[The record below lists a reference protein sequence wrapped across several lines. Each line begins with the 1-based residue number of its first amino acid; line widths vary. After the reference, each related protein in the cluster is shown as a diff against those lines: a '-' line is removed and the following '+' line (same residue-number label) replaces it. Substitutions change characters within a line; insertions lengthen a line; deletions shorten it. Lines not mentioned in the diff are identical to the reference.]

1 MFHLKDGVFVPMHR
15 DQVLLQINKLLS
27 NYGFETSNIYDRSCF
42 DMVARRELLLLLLK
56 VFINVD
62 GLSNI
67 HAQEIK
73 KLAQTFLGSPLII
86 GLKSKTEPLE
96 EDVVYERHG
105 IPVIA
110 PETLR
115 NMVVDEVYPEVLA
128 DRGGYY
134 VPING
139 NVIKE
144 IREKENLSLKDLANL
159 AHVSRETIYKYE
171 HGIVRACP
179 ETAMI
184 LEDILNIKITLSINL
199 FKTPE
204 LNPESDNEIVKD
216 AQEPKELVKLGFGVI
231 NTQRTPFDA
240 IAQANFTHS
249 ENDNTLLTNLEKK
262 RNKQVLKK
270 MAVNVKD
277 LSDVTQSEAV
287 FILENKHKMECIEGI
302 PVIHTWEMD
311 EIENCREFL
320 RILKEKRDYN

>member
-1 MFHLKDGVFVPMHR
+1 MHR

-134 VPING
+134 VPIDG

-199 FKTPE
+199 FKNPE
-204 LNPESDNEIVKD
+204 LIPESDNEIVND
-216 AQEPKELVKLGFGVI
+216 TQEPKELVKLGFGVI

-240 IAQANFTHS
+240 IARANFTHS

-287 FILENKHKMECIEGI
+287 FILENKRKMECIEGI